1 MNTKIKI
8 GIFDSGI
15 GGITVLKEI
24 IKILPN
30 EQYVYYSDSKNN
42 PYGDKPK
49 EEIKKICDKICRHL
63 LQKGCNVIVIACNTA
78 SAVSAKYLRNKYK
91 DIPIIAIEP
100 AYKMVHDY
108 APNGRTLVMA
118 TKGTIKS
125 EKFNLLFKKYNNHK
139 TKLLA
144 CSGLADIIEEGNNQK
159 VEKYLEEEIGSL
171 KGKIDNVVLGCTHY
185 PLVQNEIA
193 KILGNVK
200 FFNGATGLAIH
211 LKDVLKENNL
221 LENEVVEKN
230 ILEKESP
237 KKNEILENIQM
248 KNDTKIKIE
257 FEDSSKDKKKEQRFF
272 DLLSVKFRKNI

>member
-1 MNTKIKI
+1 
-8 GIFDSGI
+8 
-15 GGITVLKEI
+15 
-24 IKILPN
+24 
-30 EQYVYYSDSKNN
+30 
-42 PYGDKPK
+42 
-49 EEIKKICDKICRHL
+49 
-63 LQKGCNVIVIACNTA
+63 
-78 SAVSAKYLRNKYK
+78 
-91 DIPIIAIEP
+91 
-100 AYKMVHDY
+100 MVHDY

-118 TKGTIKS
+118 TQETIKS
-125 EKFNLLFKKYNNHK
+125 EKFNLLFKKYNNNK
-139 TKLLA
+139 RKLLA

-221 LENEVVEKN
+221 LENEVVENN
-230 ILEKESP
+230 ILEKESS
-237 KKNEILENIQM
+237 KKNEILKNIQM
-248 KNDTKIKIE
+248 TNETKIKIE

-272 DLLSVKFRKNI
+272 DLL